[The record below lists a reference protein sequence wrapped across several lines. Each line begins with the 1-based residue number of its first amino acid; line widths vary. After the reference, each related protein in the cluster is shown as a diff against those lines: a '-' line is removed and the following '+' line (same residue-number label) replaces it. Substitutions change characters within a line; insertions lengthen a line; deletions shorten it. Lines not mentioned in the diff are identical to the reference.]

1 MCLRAAGGWRRLVVF
16 AGRFPRRKGSPMTQR
31 RDLTARQQQILD
43 FIRAEIHRRG
53 FPPSVREIGEAVG
66 LSSSSTVHSHLAALE
81 SKGLIRRD
89 PSKPRA
95 LEVLDYRDT
104 ERGVD
109 YESVQAVPLVGSVA
123 AGQPILASEN
133 IEMTL
138 PLPASF
144 AGEETFILRVK
155 GESMIEAGILDGD
168 FVVVRQQSTAS
179 NGEIVVAMINEEAT
193 VKRFFREGSRIR
205 LQPENSTMDPIYA
218 DEHVDF
224 AVLGKVVA
232 LFRRI

>member
-1 MCLRAAGGWRRLVVF
+1 MKRHARLK
-16 AGRFPRRKGSPMTQR
+16 GRLMVYKRELTSRQR
-31 RDLTARQQQILD
+31 QILD

-81 SKGLIRRD
+81 AKGLIRRD

-104 ERGVD
+104 ERAVD
-109 YESVQAVPLVGSVA
+109 YENVQAVPLVGQVA
-123 AGQPILASEN
+123 AGVPILAAEN
-133 IEMTL
+133 IEATL

-144 AGEETFILRVK
+144 AGEQTFVLRVK

-168 FVVVRQQSTAS
+168 YVVVKQQPTAT
-179 NGEIVVAMINEEAT
+179 NGEIVVAMLNEEAT
-193 VKRFFREGSRIR
+193 VKRFYRESGRVR
-205 LQPENSTMDPIYA
+205 LQPENRTMEPIFA
-218 DEHVDF
+218 DEHGDF
-224 AVLGKVVA
+224 AILGKVVA
-232 LFRRI
+232 LFRRL

>member
-1 MCLRAAGGWRRLVVF
+1 MVYKRE
-16 AGRFPRRKGSPMTQR
+16 
-31 RDLTARQQQILD
+31 LTARQRQVLD
-43 FIRAEIHRRG
+43 FIRSEIHRRG

-81 SKGLIRRD
+81 AKGLIRRD

-109 YESVQAVPLVGSVA
+109 YESVQVVPLVGQVA
-123 AGQPILASEN
+123 AGQPILAAVN
-133 IEMTL
+133 IESSI
-138 PLPASF
+138 PLPSSL
-144 AGEETFILRVK
+144 AGEDTFILKVK

-168 FVVVRQQSTAS
+168 FVVVRQQSTAT
-179 NGEIVVAMINEEAT
+179 NGDVVVAMMNEEAT
-193 VKRFFREGSRIR
+193 VKRFFREGDRIR
-205 LQPENSTMDPIYA
+205 LQPENASMEPIYA
-218 DEHVDF
+218 DQHVDF

>member
-1 MCLRAAGGWRRLVVF
+1 MVYKRE
-16 AGRFPRRKGSPMTQR
+16 
-31 RDLTARQQQILD
+31 LTARQREILD

-81 SKGLIRRD
+81 TKGLLRRD

-104 ERGVD
+104 ERGID
-109 YESVQAVPLVGSVA
+109 YERVQAVPLVGQVA
-123 AGQPILASEN
+123 AGQPILAAEN
-133 IEMTL
+133 IEATL

-155 GESMIEAGILDGD
+155 GESMIDAGILDGD
-168 FVVVRQQSTAS
+168 FVVVRQQSDAT
-179 NGEIVVAMINEEAT
+179 NGDIVVAMIDEEAT
-193 VKRFFREGSRIR
+193 VKRFFREGDRIR
-205 LQPENSTMDPIYA
+205 LQPENAALDPIYA
-218 DEHVDF
+218 DGHSDF

-232 LFRRI
+232 LFRRV